1 MRTIAAIIMLWIAS
15 CSLPASAQTTRALFV
30 GIDSY
35 QFSTAKYDNATFKD
49 LRGAVADTIRFK
61 NLLREKYQLDLDRT
75 PQGQCPAA
83 GHPVSITLLNAC
95 ATRSAILKALNELID
110 RSGPKDT
117 LLFYFAGHGSQYA
130 DQEYTQ
136 SSGYNG
142 TILPTDARDPNAEA
156 EGDILDRELRTIKER
171 AVAKGIYFVS
181 IFDSCN
187 SGTAT
192 RDGSAGQSRNVP
204 PLRGTPPARPLGP
217 APTGPGGGY
226 WVHLAAAQDGEQA
239 QEVGTVGKREGVF
252 TTALIETM
260 RAMPAGTF
268 GDIIREVQAK
278 LALSGQNPMAEGSK
292 DGLKARFGAAAAQAI
307 TYDAE
312 PSGTVVS
319 LTKAGSLSGI
329 TVGSVFALY
338 KSETDAVAPGSK
350 ELATATVTK
359 VSDYSA
365 ELALNTAPTEPLTQR
380 LVAVK
385 KQHAFGDTRLDVA
398 NVMTVAAEKKGVDK
412 ALVFTKIAN
421 VGSNPQVQIAPVEG
435 KPGQAQLLAPDGTPI
450 GDLGAIEDAD
460 FVPRL
465 TRKLEKILRVQMLL
479 ALRTEPDKA
488 ALALCVDDSDYPA
501 TSAACPP
508 PEKRNLRVV
517 AKQASTL
524 VTVEN
529 LGDKPR
535 YLYVL
540 GIDPAYGVALIIPPP
555 GAVDSKV
562 ERLKA
567 HRVPNDPLVL
577 TSPGVY
583 RFVTLATD
591 ERIDAS
597 AFEQDGT
604 KARSGTACKS
614 VLEKLLCDANRGKR
628 DPAASKVGN
637 WTATVDTVLVQ

>member
-1 MRTIAAIIMLWIAS
+1 MRAIALIFAFWLAVCAVS
-15 CSLPASAQTTRALFV
+15 ANAQTTRALFV

-35 QFSTAKYDNATFKD
+35 QFSTAKNPQATFKD
-49 LRGAVADTIRFK
+49 LRGAVADTVRFK
-61 NLLREKYQLDLDRT
+61 NLLREKYALDLDRT
-75 PQGQCPAA
+75 PQGQCPDAP
-83 GHPVSITLLNAC
+83 HPISITLLNAC
-95 ATRSAILKALNELID
+95 ATRATILKALNDLID
-110 RSGPKDT
+110 RSAPQDT

-156 EGDILDRELRTIKER
+156 EGDILDKELRAIKER
-171 AVAKGIYFVS
+171 AVAKGIYFVT

-204 PLRGTPPARPLGP
+204 PLKAKPPERPSGP
-217 APTGPGGGY
+217 APVGPGGGY

-252 TTALIETM
+252 TSALIETM
-260 RAMPAGTF
+260 RAMPSATF
-268 GDIIREVQAK
+268 RDIIREVQAR
-278 LALSGQNPMAEGSK
+278 LALSSQTPMAEGSK
-292 DGLKARFGAAAAQAI
+292 DGLKASFGNAAGQGQ

-312 PSGTVVS
+312 VSGGVVTLKS
-319 LTKAGSLSGI
+319 GRLSGI
-329 TVGSVFALY
+329 TTGSVFALY
-338 KSETDAVAPGSK
+338 PPGSATT
-350 ELATATVTK
+350 LLSTATVTK
-359 VSDYSA
+359 VSDYAA
-365 ELALNTAPTEPLTQR
+365 ELAVATALPASISPRLT
-380 LVAVK
+380 AVE
-385 KQHAFGDTRLDVA
+385 KQHAFGDTRLEVA
-398 NVMTVAAEKKGVDK
+398 NAMDTPAGKKAVEK
-412 ALVFTKIAN
+412 ALVASKIAN
-421 VGSNPQVQIAPVEG
+421 TGPNPQVQIAPVVG
-435 KPGQAQLLAPDGTPI
+435 KPGQAQLLAIDGTPI
-450 GDLGAIEDAD
+450 GDLGAVEDET
-460 FVPRL
+460 FIPRL
-465 TRKLEKILRVQMLL
+465 TRKLEKIVRVQMLL
-479 ALRTEPDKA
+479 ALRTEPDRA
-488 ALALCVDDSDYPA
+488 GLALCVDDSEYPA

-508 PEKRNLRVV
+508 PEKGNLRLLKKG
-517 AKQASTL
+517 AQTL

-529 LGDKPR
+529 LAEKPR

-562 ERLKA
+562 DPLKA
-567 HRVPNDPLVL
+567 HRVPNDPLVP
-577 TSPGVY
+577 TSPGTY

-604 KARSGTACKS
+604 KARSGTACRS

-628 DPAASKVGN
+628 DPSSPKVGN